1 MSSKFIV
8 VHSQCHKSTFL
19 NCMKYKLV
27 NLVPFIAR
35 ISYAWLSIIFMRDR
49 FISYWGCN
57 HVQYPFYLKMN
68 FRERLFTLPL
78 FAIYS
83 LETITRLQHLFLI
96 AQNINKCENVSGP
109 FSPNIKKHVLPL
121 HAYNKCYVYIR
132 NTSVLC
138 KACNPLNLYQAMNC
152 SH

>member
-1 MSSKFIV
+1 MGHWPSENV
-8 VHSQCHKSTFL
+8 CHKSIYFL
-19 NCMKYKLV
+19 CMKYELV
-27 NLVPFIAR
+27 NLGPFIAR
-35 ISYAWLSIIFMRDR
+35 ICFTRRTSDR
-49 FISYWGCN
+49 FLSYWVAIMSSIRHGN
-57 HVQYPFYLKMN
+57 FYLKIN

-83 LETITRLQHLFLI
+83 LETIARLQHLFLI

-138 KACNPLNLYQAMNC
+138 KACNPLNLYQAM
-152 SH
+152 

>member
-8 VHSQCHKSTFL
+8 LHSKCHKSTYFL
-19 NCMKYKLV
+19 CMKYKLV
-27 NLVPFIAR
+27 NLVPFTPR
-35 ISYAWLSIIFMRDR
+35 IRFFLWAIVLFLIGVTIMSSIQHRR
-49 FISYWGCN
+49 
-57 HVQYPFYLKMN
+57 FYLKLN

>member
-1 MSSKFIV
+1 M
-8 VHSQCHKSTFL
+8 
-19 NCMKYKLV
+19 
-27 NLVPFIAR
+27 PFIAR
-35 ISYAWLSIIFMRDR
+35 ICFTRAIVFSLIGVTIMSSIQHRR
-49 FISYWGCN
+49 FYSK
-57 HVQYPFYLKMN
+57 LN

>member
-8 VHSQCHKSTFL
+8 LHSKCHKITYFL
-19 NCMKYKLV
+19 CMKYKPV
-27 NLVPFIAR
+27 NLVPFIPR
-35 ISYAWLSIIFMRDR
+35 IRLIIFMRDR
-49 FISYWGCN
+49 FISYWNCN